1 VTATTT
7 DALRTALADNGWLAG
22 AVSRVVAEPHAIGTL
37 VPAAGRN
44 CGRAEL
50 TELPGWRADDA
61 ARVVL
66 LAALPHRGE
75 ALATEV
81 NAIYR
86 YGDADEKRAVL
97 LALPYLDVG
106 AGCAD
111 LLGDALR
118 SNDTRLV
125 AAALGPYARH
135 LDDAAWR
142 HGVLKCVF
150 MGVPLA
156 AVDRLDERADPELA
170 RMLADLALE
179 RHAAGRVLPND
190 ATELL
195 RRLT

>member
-1 VTATTT
+1 MSTTT
-7 DALRTALADNGWLAG
+7 ALRTALAGNDWLST
-22 AVSRVVAEPHAIGTL
+22 AVARVEAEPGSIGVL
-37 VPAAGRN
+37 VPAAGRH

-50 TELPGWRADDA
+50 AEPPGWRADDA

-66 LAALPHRGE
+66 LAALPQRGG
-75 ALATEV
+75 ALVDEV
-81 NAIYR
+81 SAVYR

-106 AGCAD
+106 AGCVE
-111 LLGDALR
+111 LLRDALR
-118 SNDTRLV
+118 TNDTRLV
-125 AAALGPYARH
+125 AAALGRYAEH

-156 AVDRLDERADPELA
+156 VVDRLAERADPELA
-170 RMLADLALE
+170 RMLTDLALE
-179 RHAAGRVLPND
+179 RHAAGREMPAD
-190 ATELL
+190 AIELL